1 MTADLSD
8 GDRGKTVV
16 AGTERIGT
24 VTDVSGGTAYVE
36 PDLDQVPSQLKDA
49 LGWREGDE
57 HYTVDENAITN
68 VQNSEV
74 RLREDIY

>member
-8 GDRGKTVV
+8 EDRGKTVV

-24 VTDVSGGTAYVE
+24 VTDVRGGTAYVE
-36 PDLDQVPSQLKDA
+36 PDFDHVPGQLKET
-49 LGWREGDE
+49 LGWSDDDDRYTIDE
-57 HYTVDENAITN
+57 DAVTN
-68 VQNSEV
+68 VQNTEV